1 MIRAMPLSQ
10 SVYDLRR
17 WDADAVSPSRN
28 LLDKQ
33 DDQEAREDFRMYAWL
48 EENDLLPAPG
58 HLPSAQ
64 AMQAWHEYQQ
74 RGAMPAT
81 KVCTQC
87 RECKP
92 RTEFYFN
99 GPNRCRSSACI
110 DCARARGRARQAV
123 LRALRKSN
131 GEQ

>member
-64 AMQAWHEYQQ
+64 AMLAWHAYLE
-74 RGAMPAT
+74 RGTKPEM

-87 RECKP
+87 HESKP
-92 RTEFYFN
+92 RTAFYFN
-99 GPNRCRSSACI
+99 GSNRCRSSACME
-110 DCARARGRARQAV
+110 CARAKGRARQAA
-123 LRALRKSN
+123 LRAARKLN